1 MKTLEISSIFLKN
14 LNLIK
19 FITQFGEIMKKYFV
33 ILVVLLFTS
42 LPAFASGGMLKIERP
57 EVIIKTSMGDIQVQ
71 LFQDEAPLTVKN
83 FIELAEGKKEF
94 TDAETGKKVKRPF
107 FDGLIFHRVIKD
119 FMLQGG
125 CPLGTGASGP
135 GYEFEDE
142 INAEALG
149 LNKAKAIEN
158 GRPNQLLG
166 IQSQQQYQQMI
177 MMPIFMKL
185 GINSQADLD
194 KRKDEVI
201 ALMNAMTL
209 KDAFENMGYRYNNKV
224 QSHFLKKGILAMANS
239 GPNTNGSQ
247 FFINLADTPWLNGK
261 HTAFGKVVK
270 GMDIVNKIG
279 LIEVNPSNA
288 KPVKPVT
295 IISIRLV
302 N

>member
-1 MKTLEISSIFLKN
+1 MY
-14 LNLIK
+14 
-19 FITQFGEIMKKYFV
+19 QFGEIMKKYFV
-33 ILVVLLFTS
+33 ILVILLFTS
-42 LPAFASGGMLKIERP
+42 LPVFAGGGMLKIERP
-57 EVIIKTSMGDIQVQ
+57 EVTIKTNMGDIQVQ

-142 INAEALG
+142 INAETLG
-149 LNKAKAIEN
+149 LDKAKAIEN

-209 KDAFENMGYRYNNKV
+209 KDAFENMGYRYNNKF
-224 QSHFLKKGILAMANS
+224 QSHFLKKGVLAMANS

-247 FFINLADTPWLNGK
+247 FFINLVDTPWLNGK
-261 HTAFGKVVK
+261 HTVFGQVVK

-279 LIEVNPSNA
+279 LVEVNPGSA

-295 IISIRLV
+295 IISIRSLK
-302 N
+302 